1 VVTNLAAAA
10 GVIGALGMS
19 YLRVKAFDIGMAGNG
34 AIAALVA
41 ITAPSGYVE
50 YWAAP
55 LIGLVAGALVVVC
68 IIAIDKV
75 VDDPVGALSAHG
87 VAGIWGTLACGIF
100 TSPRLAEL
108 NAIGEGGLW
117 YTGSFDQ
124 LGAQAL
130 GIVAAFTAVFTV
142 SFLVFY
148 AIKSTYG
155 LRVSEEDER
164 RGLDIV
170 EHGMWGYPE
179 QFMPVPGSEYH
190 PPHVAGAARGS
201 ALASVLAARTQEG

>member
-1 VVTNLAAAA
+1 M
-10 GVIGALGMS
+10 I
-19 YLRVKAFDIGMAGNG
+19 
-34 AIAALVA
+34 
-41 ITAPSGYVE
+41 
-50 YWAAP
+50 
-55 LIGLVAGALVVVC
+55 VVVC

-75 VDDPVGALSAHG
+75 LDDPVGALSAHG
-87 VAGIWGTLACGIF
+87 VAGIWGTLACGLF

-108 NAIGEGGLW
+108 NEIGEGGLF

-124 LGAQAL
+124 LGVQAL
-130 GIVAAFTAVFTV
+130 GIVAAFATVFTV

-148 AIKSTYG
+148 AIKRTHG
-155 LRVSEEDER
+155 LRVAEEQER

-190 PPHVAGAARGS
+190 PPNTPAARQGG
-201 ALASVLAARTQEG
+201 LATVLAARGQEG